1 MNNAIIIKIIEEI
14 RIRTGIGQ
22 YMILEEYCSYILSR
36 ERDLTEFTIPGSSVT
51 IDKNELLYN
60 MKKALR
66 YNTDKDYDSLLV
78 NTLLYYVSKDHLGK
92 NFKFDENMNA
102 IMSSIR
108 KKVETISA
116 LYESMERPIP
126 FSYERIFEILVYY
139 LRIITNILSSDKEQI
154 ARYARADISPEA
166 VIYTLNRKLTFDSLD
181 TEWEKKRWDVFDKD
195 ISPLYL
201 ARINNYF
208 RFILLTTYIRYCEI
222 KDI

>member
-78 NTLLYYVSKDHLGK
+78 NTLLYYVSKGWPVMALMNNDEAVLILG
-92 NFKFDENMNA
+92 FENQK
-102 IMSSIR
+102 S
-108 KKVETISA
+108 V
-116 LYESMERPIP
+116 
-126 FSYERIFEILVYY
+126 EILEP
-139 LRIITNILSSDKEQI
+139 RIGSVHGLGM
-154 ARYARADISPEA
+154 AEA
-166 VIYTLNRKLTFDSLD
+166 E
-181 TEWEKKRWDVFDKD
+181 EWFKQ
-195 ISPLYL
+195 
-201 ARINNYF
+201 NGNH
-208 RFILLTTYIRYCEI
+208 FITYIPYE
-222 KDI
+222 K